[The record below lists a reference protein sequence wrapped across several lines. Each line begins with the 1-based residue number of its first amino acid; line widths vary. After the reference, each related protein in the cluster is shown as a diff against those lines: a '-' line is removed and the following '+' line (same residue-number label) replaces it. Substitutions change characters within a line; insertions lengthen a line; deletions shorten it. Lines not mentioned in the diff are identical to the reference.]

1 MVGLWSLPD
10 KKGKQR
16 GILSLYILHTIKKKP
31 KSGYEIL
38 MEIKEKTGETWTP
51 SKGTIYPLLKQL
63 REEGLIKIKEQGKR
77 SKNIFTITTEGKKIL
92 NNLRKQG
99 KDWKEKFL
107 QFRKLFSE
115 ILGEKTVDIAN
126 LIMEISETTFSL
138 SEEKKEDGVNILG
151 KCLIDLKKLNR
162 KDGEYLETR

>member
-1 MVGLWSLPD
+1 MMTGTWSLTD

-16 GILSLYILHTIKKKP
+16 GILSIYILHTLKEKP

-38 MEIKEKTGETWTP
+38 MEIKEKTEDTWTP

-63 REEGLIKIKEQGKR
+63 KDEGLIKIKEQGKR
-77 SKNIFTITTEGKKIL
+77 GKNIFTITSEGKKIL

-99 KDWKEKFL
+99 KDWREKFL

-115 ILGEKTVDIAN
+115 ILGEKTVNIIN
-126 LIMEISETTFSL
+126 LITEISEIAFSL
-138 SEEKKEDGVNILG
+138 PEEKKEETLGILDR
-151 KCLIDLKKLNR
+151 CLIDLKKLNN
-162 KDGEYLETR
+162 KA